1 VNKTL
6 QKNIETYI
14 TYDEEARMLL
24 DRRQKMTELLQD
36 VSGKLIK
43 TS

>member
-1 VNKTL
+1 MNKAL

-14 TYDEEARMLL
+14 IYDEEARMLL
-24 DRRQKMTELLQD
+24 DRRQKMTELLED

-43 TS
+43 SS